1 MGAFNDNLKHYRG
14 IKGLS
19 GREFSELLEIGYS
32 TYMNYENRKV
42 QPPFE
47 ILCKMADILGVTTDI
62 LLGRTVK
69 DDYSIPKQ
77 AGYMDK
83 SFEKEEKELLLD
95 IQKFYWGYLQEYMAR
110 EDADMST
117 VNIGIGL
124 LRGLIYISTKFH
136 SDRSVGPSIIP
147 SSLSQGM

>member
-1 MGAFNDNLKHYRG
+1 MLNEHGSYAKAGHSAQTQPSGAG
-14 IKGLS
+14 KG
-19 GREFSELLEIGYS
+19 
-32 TYMNYENRKV
+32 V
-42 QPPFE
+42 
-47 ILCKMADILGVTTDI
+47 
-62 LLGRTVK
+62 
-69 DDYSIPKQ
+69 
-77 AGYMDK
+77 YMDK

-110 EDADMST
+110 EDADISA
-117 VNIGIGL
+117 VNMGIGL

>member
-1 MGAFNDNLKHYRG
+1 MKANKKFQSQSPG
-14 IKGLS
+14 ITLAGRKG
-19 GREFSELLEIGYS
+19 
-32 TYMNYENRKV
+32 V
-42 QPPFE
+42 
-47 ILCKMADILGVTTDI
+47 
-62 LLGRTVK
+62 
-69 DDYSIPKQ
+69 
-77 AGYMDK
+77 YMDK
-83 SFEKEEKELLLD
+83 TFEKEEKELLLE

-110 EDADMST
+110 EDADIST